1 MISKSKN
8 DFENKIAN
16 QIDLFEEN
24 EDEESNII
32 EKIDDWN
39 FEERLS
45 KEFEAVGFFISNHP
59 LNQFKEIFDDY
70 KIIDYIDFN
79 HNDESKEANVAATLL
94 KVQERKTAK
103 GNSYAVLKLTD
114 LNSVFELFIFSD
126 MLELNREILKEG
138 NSLIIT
144 LNKSFSNDE
153 NQTKRINARKIA
165 SLKDLFNSPI
175 KEVTLNIKSE
185 NQLEEISTFLNKKGD
200 TIVNINF
207 CPEEDSYK
215 FKLKNNRNIDR
226 KSINLIRSKEIN
238 AIIS

>member
-1 MISKSKN
+1 
-8 DFENKIAN
+8 
-16 QIDLFEEN
+16 
-24 EDEESNII
+24 
-32 EKIDDWN
+32 
-39 FEERLS
+39 
-45 KEFEAVGFFISNHP
+45 
-59 LNQFKEIFDDY
+59 
-70 KIIDYIDFN
+70 
-79 HNDESKEANVAATLL
+79 
-94 KVQERKTAK
+94 
-103 GNSYAVLKLTD
+103 
-114 LNSVFELFIFSD
+114 

-185 NQLEEISTFLNKKGD
+185 NQLEEISTFLQKKGD

-207 CPEEDSYK
+207 SFKDDSYY

-226 KSINLIRSKEIN
+226 KSINLIRSKEIS